1 MKLADENEWCDVC
14 QYLIDNSY
22 HRKVCAVCTGI
33 TVWDNNEK
41 LLTPVSEKKLIEEIE
56 RSNKFERIISFFR
69 NHETILNQLT
79 IRKNP
84 NSDIEIDT
92 YINKHD
98 EKYKESYIKVSEPIG
113 K

>member
-56 RSNKFERIISFFR
+56 RGNKLERIMTFR
-69 NHETILNQLT
+69 NHEMILNKP
-79 IRKNP
+79 IVRKNP
-84 NSDIEIDT
+84 NSNIEIDT

-98 EKYKESYIKVSEPIG
+98 RKYKESYIKVSEPVW